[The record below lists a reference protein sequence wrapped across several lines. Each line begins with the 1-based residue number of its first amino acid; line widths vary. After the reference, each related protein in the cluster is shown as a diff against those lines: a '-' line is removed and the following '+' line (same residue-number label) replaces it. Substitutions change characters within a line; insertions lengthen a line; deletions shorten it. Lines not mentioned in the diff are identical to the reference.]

1 MSYQMLSCDIWD
13 HTFLVLLAT
22 PTAPEK
28 ILWFCTLTINVH
40 FKYGKKH
47 LHLENLLAIPWIKHI
62 QMDLTFPKRVGNMW
76 NFKYSKLKYFA
87 CNKSNELNKSFST
100 HYSGTCYTHEVSL
113 KSTDCTLLGSL
124 CDCNMHLKTIQRSKQ
139 ESERDRWAVV
149 NATQRH
155 KQCYL
160 LDTVQTFAWPPPVFE
175 VAFEGGRRW
184 RWSLL

>member
-1 MSYQMLSCDIWD
+1 MLSCDIWGY
-13 HTFLVLLAT
+13 TFLVLLAT
-22 PTAPEK
+22 PVAPEK

-40 FKYGKKH
+40 FKHGKITD

-62 QMDLTFPKRVGNMW
+62 QMDLTFPKRVGNTW
-76 NFKYSKLKYFA
+76 NFKYSKLTHFA
-87 CNKSNELNKSFST
+87 RNKSTELNKSFST
-100 HYSGTCYTHEVSL
+100 HYSGICYTCDVSL
-113 KSTDCTLLGSL
+113 KSANCPLLRNL
-124 CDCNMHLKTIQRSKQ
+124 CDCNMLLRTTQRSKQ
-139 ESERDRWAVV
+139 ESERDRWVFV